1 MTRLTPPI
9 RFVASI
15 LIVWIGLRIAFWS
28 SADVQLPAPD
38 QTNPLF
44 PDLPDFPVTEYMAPA
59 ETRSIGAVTQARPNM
74 VRHPS
79 PSAMAYRP
87 SPAPPLPSQTGT
99 ETSAAI
105 PNEPAMRRGAQ
116 AQPFSQAPEP
126 DPSSTS
132 RSPFSL
138 SAWVQWRSGDGID
151 ALARDGELGGSQA
164 GVRGRYRL
172 VRAAGLEAALSV
184 RVSHPLERE
193 DGGEA
198 AIGISIRPSGHVPVE
213 LIAER
218 RIALDEGGRNAWSLG
233 IAGGVNRRPLP
244 LDFEFDGYA
253 QAGIVGA
260 DSRDLY
266 GDAALAVSRPIPI
279 DSRNTVSLGAGI
291 WAGAQPG
298 VSRVDIGPEASIRLP
313 AGGGGIRVSAS
324 WRERIAGSAAPGSGP
339 VLTVGAD
346 F

>member
-28 SADVQLPAPD
+28 SADLQLPVPD
-38 QTNPLF
+38 QANPLF

-59 ETRSIGAVTQARPNM
+59 ETRSIGAVTQAMPNM
-74 VRHPS
+74 AGQPS
-79 PSAMAYRP
+79 LSAMAYRP
-87 SPAPPLPSQTGT
+87 SPAPPLPPQTGT
-99 ETSAAI
+99 GSRIPDEPTTRRET
-105 PNEPAMRRGAQ
+105 Q
-116 AQPFSQAPEP
+116 VQPFSQAPEP

-151 ALARDGELGGSQA
+151 ALAREGELGGSQA

-172 VRAAGLEAALSV
+172 VRAAGLETALSV
-184 RVSHPLERE
+184 RLSRPLERQ

-198 AIGISIRPSGHVPVE
+198 AIGISIRPSERLPAE

-279 DSRNTVSLGAGI
+279 DARNTVSLGAGI